1 MKLVLPTRPATALP
15 PRARYSCAF
24 CGKEAVKR
32 KSTGIWTCG
41 GCKRTQTGAFGR
53 TPRALPARAAASY
66 RTPRVAIMRPKR
78 RAMRLGRGF
87 CARTGI
93 RAPWPRFHPRPTRAP
108 PLPHPHRRRRVCAGD
123 ARRGGHPQ
131 QHRTFAEGWRG
142 GDRMMRGCG
151 RQGAACVEEGEEEGS
166 EKCPRSRAACRALAA
181 GNAKPA
187 SKKFKEGRSAAQ
199 RARPS
204 AQ

>member
-66 RTPRVAIMRPKR
+66 RTPRVAVMRPKCR
-78 RAMRLGRGF
+78 TMRLGRGF

-108 PLPHPHRRRRVCAGD
+108 PLPCPTRTAGGAYVLATPAAAAIRSNI
-123 ARRGGHPQ
+123 ARLRK
-131 QHRTFAEGWRG
+131 
-142 GDRMMRGCG
+142 
-151 RQGAACVEEGEEEGS
+151 VGEE
-166 EKCPRSRAACRALAA
+166 ATA
-181 GNAKPA
+181 
-187 SKKFKEGRSAAQ
+187 
-199 RARPS
+199 
-204 AQ
+204 